1 MDHKKMGD
9 DIVRLVGGEANIN
22 GLVHCATR
30 LRFNLKDSKKAERE
44 TLEKHDGVITV
55 VESGGQFQVVIGS
68 HVAHVYAEIMKN
80 RDFGGESSS
89 TAETTGGKTSVL
101 SKVFEIISGSFSPL
115 IPAMAG
121 SGMLK
126 ALLTVLTMLG
136 WMSDTSDTY
145 LILSAAGNAV
155 FYFLPIFLG
164 ITLGMKLKANPYV
177 AGVIGAALLE
187 PNFTGLM
194 DKGSDVSFLG
204 IPVVM
209 MNYSASVF
217 PIFISISIYALLDRL
232 LKKII
237 LKDLQLF
244 LVPMIALMIMV
255 PLSAMAFGP
264 FGTNVGDWISSGV
277 TWLID
282 VSGILSGIV
291 LGGFMTFMV
300 IFGLHWGF
308 TPITIQNIGVGGDP
322 IEAMAAAAVFAQIG
336 VAFGIFLKAKKDKTL
351 RTLAGSTS
359 LTGLLAGV
367 TEPIVYGLVLR
378 YKRVI
383 PIVVIAGAIG
393 GAINGHFGVKMT
405 AYVFHNIF
413 AIPVY
418 TPTVVYVIAIVC
430 SFAIA
435 AVLTVMFGYESKAK
449 VSVSEVKD
457 ANDTNTGAHS
467 ESKAVEV
474 PAAPEVKTA
483 EVKKEQIHSPLTG
496 KAVALSTINDPAFST
511 GAMGKGLAIVPEI
524 GEVVSPVDGVVT
536 SLFPT
541 GHAIGLT
548 TGTGTEI
555 LIHIGINTVALK
567 GKHFTPVV
575 QEGDIVRQGD
585 LLIQFDIEQIK
596 QAGYET
602 VTPVIVTLTQHEVDV
617 FETSQEHVQK
627 NDVLL
632 TLVV

>member
-30 LRFNLKDSKKAERE
+30 LRFDLKDSKKAERE
-44 TLEKHDGVITV
+44 TLEKHEGIITV

-68 HVAHVYAEIMKN
+68 NVAHVYAEIMKN
-80 RDFGGESSS
+80 RDFGGDSSS
-89 TAETTGGKTSVL
+89 SAESTGEKTSLL

-145 LILSAAGNAV
+145 LILSATGNAV

-177 AGVIGAALLE
+177 AGVIGAALME
-187 PNFTGLM
+187 PSFTGLM
-194 DKGSDVSFLG
+194 DNGSDVSFLG

-217 PIFISISIYALLDRL
+217 PIFISISIYAVLDKL

-264 FGTNVGDWISSGV
+264 FGTTVGDWISSGV
-277 TWLID
+277 TWLIG
-282 VSGILSGIV
+282 VSGILSGVV

-300 IFGLHWGF
+300 VFGLHWGF

-336 VAFGIFLKAKKDKTL
+336 VAFGIFLKAKKNKTL

-367 TEPIVYGLVLR
+367 TEPIVYGLILR

-418 TPTVVYVIAIVC
+418 TPTVVYVIAIAC
-430 SFAIA
+430 SFAVA
-435 AVLTVMFGYESKAK
+435 AVLTVMFGYESKTK
-449 VSVSEVKD
+449 DTVSETNESVSHTSV
-457 ANDTNTGAHS
+457 
-467 ESKAVEV
+467 ESTPAELPVV
-474 PAAPEVKTA
+474 PETKTT
-483 EVKKEQIHSPLTG
+483 EIKKEQIYSPLTG
-496 KAVALSTINDPAFST
+496 KVVALSTINDPAFST

-524 GEVVSPVDGVVT
+524 GEVVAPVDGVVT

-548 TGTGTEI
+548 TNAGTEI

-567 GKHFTPVV
+567 GKHFSPVV

-585 LLIQFDIEQIK
+585 LLIQFDIDKIK
-596 QAGYET
+596 EAGYET
-602 VTPVIVTLTQHEVDV
+602 VTPVIVTLTLQEVDV
-617 FETSQEHVQK
+617 FETTQEQVQK

>member
-30 LRFNLKDSKKAERE
+30 LRFDLKDSKKAERE
-44 TLEKHDGVITV
+44 TLEKHDGIITV

-68 HVAHVYAEIMKN
+68 NVAHVYAEIMKN
-80 RDFGGESSS
+80 RDFGGDSSS
-89 TAETTGGKTSVL
+89 SAESTGEKTSLL

-177 AGVIGAALLE
+177 AGVIGAALME
-187 PNFTGLM
+187 PSFTGLM

-217 PIFISISIYALLDRL
+217 PIFISISIYAVLDKL

-264 FGTNVGDWISSGV
+264 FGTTVGDWISSGV
-277 TWLID
+277 TWLIG
-282 VSGILSGIV
+282 VSGILSGVV

-300 IFGLHWGF
+300 VFGLHWGF

-336 VAFGIFLKAKKDKTL
+336 VAFGIFLKAKKNKTL

-367 TEPIVYGLVLR
+367 TEPIVYGLILR

-418 TPTVVYVIAIVC
+418 TPTVVYVIAIAC
-430 SFAIA
+430 SFAVA
-435 AVLTVMFGYESKAK
+435 AVLTVMFGYESKTK
-449 VSVSEVKD
+449 DTVSETNESVSHTS
-457 ANDTNTGAHS
+457 A
-467 ESKAVEV
+467 ESTPAELPVV
-474 PAAPEVKTA
+474 PETKTT
-483 EVKKEQIHSPLTG
+483 EIKKEQIYSPLTG
-496 KAVALSTINDPAFST
+496 KVVALSTINDPAFST

-524 GEVVSPVDGVVT
+524 GEVVAPVDGVVT

-548 TGTGTEI
+548 TNAGTEI

-585 LLIQFDIEQIK
+585 LLIQFDIDKIK
-596 QAGYET
+596 EAGYET
-602 VTPVIVTLTQHEVDV
+602 VTPVIVTLTQQEVDV
-617 FETSQEHVQK
+617 FETIRNRYRKMMSC
-627 NDVLL
+627 
-632 TLVV
+632 

>member
-30 LRFNLKDSKKAERE
+30 LRFDLKDSKKAERE
-44 TLEKHDGVITV
+44 TLEKHDGIITV

-68 HVAHVYAEIMKN
+68 NVAHVYAEIMKN
-80 RDFGGESSS
+80 RDFGGDSSS
-89 TAETTGGKTSVL
+89 SAESTGEKTSLL

-177 AGVIGAALLE
+177 AGVIGAALME
-187 PNFTGLM
+187 PSFTGLM

-217 PIFISISIYALLDRL
+217 PIFISISIYAVLDKL

-264 FGTNVGDWISSGV
+264 FGTTVGDWISSGV
-277 TWLID
+277 TWLIG
-282 VSGILSGIV
+282 VSGILSGVV

-300 IFGLHWGF
+300 VFGLHWGF

-336 VAFGIFLKAKKDKTL
+336 VAFGIFLKAKKNKTL

-367 TEPIVYGLVLR
+367 TEPIVYGLILR

-418 TPTVVYVIAIVC
+418 TPTVVYVIAIAC
-430 SFAIA
+430 SFAVA
-435 AVLTVMFGYESKAK
+435 AVLTVMFGYESKTKDK
-449 VSVSEVKD
+449 VSGTNESVSHTSVESTPAELPVVP
-457 ANDTNTGAHS
+457 
-467 ESKAVEV
+467 ESKTTEI
-474 PAAPEVKTA
+474 
-483 EVKKEQIHSPLTG
+483 KKEQIYSPLTG

-524 GEVVSPVDGVVT
+524 GEVVAPVDGVVT

-548 TGTGTEI
+548 TNAGTEI

-585 LLIQFDIEQIK
+585 LLIQFDIDKIK
-596 QAGYET
+596 EAGYET
-602 VTPVIVTLTQHEVDV
+602 VTPVIVTLTQQEVDV
-617 FETSQEHVQK
+617 FETTQEQVQK

>member
-30 LRFNLKDSKKAERE
+30 LRFDLKDSKKAERE
-44 TLEKHDGVITV
+44 TLEKHDGIITV

-68 HVAHVYAEIMKN
+68 NVAHVYAEIMKN
-80 RDFGGESSS
+80 RDFGGDSSS
-89 TAETTGGKTSVL
+89 SAESTGEKTSLL

-164 ITLGMKLKANPYV
+164 ITLGMKLKANPYG
-177 AGVIGAALLE
+177 AGVIGAALME
-187 PNFTGLM
+187 PSFTGLM

-217 PIFISISIYALLDRL
+217 PIFISISIYAVLDKL

-264 FGTNVGDWISSGV
+264 FGTTVGDWISSGV
-277 TWLID
+277 TWLIG

-300 IFGLHWGF
+300 VFGLHWGF

-336 VAFGIFLKAKKDKTL
+336 VAFGIFLKAKKNKTL

-367 TEPIVYGLVLR
+367 TEPIVYGLILR

-418 TPTVVYVIAIVC
+418 TPTVVYVIAIAC
-430 SFAIA
+430 SFAVA
-435 AVLTVMFGYESKAK
+435 AVLTVMFGYESKTKDTA
-449 VSVSEVKD
+449 SEK
-457 ANDTNTGAHS
+457 N
-467 ESKAVEV
+467 ESGSSTSAESTPVDLPVV
-474 PAAPEVKTA
+474 PETKTT
-483 EVKKEQIHSPLTG
+483 EIKKEQIHSPLTG
-496 KAVALSTINDPAFST
+496 KVVALSTINDPAFST

-524 GEVVSPVDGVVT
+524 GEVVAPVDGVVT

-548 TGTGTEI
+548 TNAGTEI

-567 GKHFTPVV
+567 GKHFSPVV

-585 LLIQFDIEQIK
+585 LLIQFDIDKIK
-596 QAGYET
+596 EAGYET
-602 VTPVIVTLTQHEVDV
+602 VTPVIVTLTKQEVDV
-617 FETSQEHVQK
+617 FETNQEQVEN

>member
-30 LRFNLKDSKKAERE
+30 LRFDLKDSKKAERE
-44 TLEKHDGVITV
+44 TLEKHDGIITV

-68 HVAHVYAEIMKN
+68 NVAHVYAEIMKN
-80 RDFGGESSS
+80 RDFGGDSSS
-89 TAETTGGKTSVL
+89 SAESKGEKTSVL

-177 AGVIGAALLE
+177 AGVIGAALME

-217 PIFISISIYALLDRL
+217 PIFISISIYAVLDKL

-264 FGTNVGDWISSGV
+264 FGTTVGDWISSGV
-277 TWLID
+277 TWLIG

-300 IFGLHWGF
+300 VFGLHWGF
-308 TPITIQNIGVGGDP
+308 TPITIQNIGIGGDP

-336 VAFGIFLKAKKDKTL
+336 VAFGIFLKAKKNKTL

-367 TEPIVYGLVLR
+367 TEPIVYGLILR

-418 TPTVVYVIAIVC
+418 TPTVVYVIAIAC
-430 SFAIA
+430 SFAVA
-435 AVLTVMFGYESKAK
+435 AVLTVMFGYESKTKDTTSETNEPVSNTSTESTPEELSVVPEAK
-449 VSVSEVKD
+449 TTTEI
-457 ANDTNTGAHS
+457 
-467 ESKAVEV
+467 
-474 PAAPEVKTA
+474 
-483 EVKKEQIHSPLTG
+483 KKEQIYSPLTG

-524 GEVVSPVDGVVT
+524 GEVVAPVDGVIT

-548 TGTGTEI
+548 TNTGTEI

-567 GKHFTPVV
+567 GKHFNPVV

-585 LLIQFDIEQIK
+585 LLIQFDIDKIK
-596 QAGYET
+596 EAGYET
-602 VTPVIVTLTQHEVDV
+602 VTPVIVTLTQQEVDV
-617 FETSQEHVQK
+617 FETNQEQVQK

>member
-1 MDHKKMGD
+1 MNMDHKKMGD

-30 LRFNLKDSKKAERE
+30 LRFDLKDSKKAERE
-44 TLEKHDGVITV
+44 TLEKHDGIITV

-80 RDFGGESSS
+80 RDFGGDSSS
-89 TAETTGGKTSVL
+89 SAESTGEKTSVL

-177 AGVIGAALLE
+177 AGVIGAALME

-217 PIFISISIYALLDRL
+217 PIFISISIYAVLDKL

-264 FGTNVGDWISSGV
+264 FGTTVGDWISSGV
-277 TWLID
+277 TWLIG

-300 IFGLHWGF
+300 VFGLHWGF

-336 VAFGIFLKAKKDKTL
+336 VAFGIFLKAKKNKTL

-367 TEPIVYGLVLR
+367 TEPIVYGLILR

-418 TPTVVYVIAIVC
+418 TPTVVYVIAIAC
-430 SFAIA
+430 SFAVA
-435 AVLTVMFGYESKAK
+435 AVLTVMFGYESKTK
-449 VSVSEVKD
+449 ETVSEKNESVSSTSV
-457 ANDTNTGAHS
+457 
-467 ESKAVEV
+467 ESTPVDLPVV
-474 PAAPEVKTA
+474 PETKTT
-483 EVKKEQIHSPLTG
+483 EIKKEQIYSPLTG

-511 GAMGKGLAIVPEI
+511 GAMGKGLAIVPEF
-524 GEVVSPVDGVVT
+524 GEVVAPVDGVVT

-548 TGTGTEI
+548 TNAGTEI

-567 GKHFTPVV
+567 GKHFNPVV

-585 LLIQFDIEQIK
+585 LLIQFEIDKIK
-596 QAGYET
+596 EAGYET
-602 VTPVIVTLTQHEVDV
+602 VTPVIVTLTQQEVDV
-617 FETSQEHVQK
+617 FETTQEHVQK

>member
-30 LRFNLKDSKKAERE
+30 LRFDLKDSKKAERE
-44 TLEKHDGVITV
+44 TLEKHEGIITV

-68 HVAHVYAEIMKN
+68 NVAHVYAEIMKN
-80 RDFGGESSS
+80 RDFGGDSSS
-89 TAETTGGKTSVL
+89 SAESTGEKTSLL

-177 AGVIGAALLE
+177 AGVIGAALME

-217 PIFISISIYALLDRL
+217 PIFISISIYAVLDKL

-264 FGTNVGDWISSGV
+264 FGTTVGDWISSGV
-277 TWLID
+277 TWLIG
-282 VSGILSGIV
+282 VSGILSGVV

-300 IFGLHWGF
+300 VFGLHWGF

-336 VAFGIFLKAKKDKTL
+336 VAFGIFLKAKKNKTL

-367 TEPIVYGLVLR
+367 TEPIVYGLILR

-418 TPTVVYVIAIVC
+418 TPTVVYVIAIAC
-430 SFAIA
+430 SFAVA
-435 AVLTVMFGYESKAK
+435 AVLTVMFGYESKTK
-449 VSVSEVKD
+449 DTVSEKNDSVSSTS
-457 ANDTNTGAHS
+457 A
-467 ESKAVEV
+467 ESTPVELPVV
-474 PAAPEVKTA
+474 PETKTT
-483 EVKKEQIHSPLTG
+483 EIKKEQIYSPLTG

-524 GEVVSPVDGVVT
+524 GEVVAPVDGVVT

-548 TGTGTEI
+548 TNAGTEI

-567 GKHFTPVV
+567 GKHFSPVV

-585 LLIQFDIEQIK
+585 LLIQFDIDKIK
-596 QAGYET
+596 EAGYET
-602 VTPVIVTLTQHEVDV
+602 VTPVIVTLTQQEVDV
-617 FETSQEHVQK
+617 FETTQEQVQK

>member
-9 DIVRLVGGEANIN
+9 DIVRLVGGEENIN

-30 LRFNLKDSKKAERE
+30 LRFDLKDSRKAERE
-44 TLEKHDGVITV
+44 TLEKHEGIITV

-68 HVAHVYAEIMKN
+68 HVAYVYTEIMKN
-80 RDFGGESSS
+80 RDFGSDSPAAGESSGKKRSVIS
-89 TAETTGGKTSVL
+89 TI
-101 SKVFEIISGSFSPL
+101 FEVISGSFSPL
-115 IPAMAG
+115 IPVMAG

-126 ALLTVLTMLG
+126 ALLTVLTLLG
-136 WMSDTSDTY
+136 WMSATSDTY

-155 FYFLPIFLG
+155 FYFLPILLG
-164 ITLGMKLKANPYV
+164 ITLGIKLKANPYV
-177 AGVIGAALLE
+177 AGVIGAALME

-217 PIFISISIYALLDRL
+217 PVFISISIYALVDKF

-244 LVPMIALMIMV
+244 LVPMLALMIMV
-255 PLSAMAFGP
+255 PLSAIAFGP
-264 FGTNVGDWISSGV
+264 FGTGVGDWISSGV
-277 TWLID
+277 TWLIG

-300 IFGLHWGF
+300 VFGLHWGF

-359 LTGLLAGV
+359 ITGLLAGV

-378 YKRVI
+378 FKRVI
-383 PIVVIAGAIG
+383 PIVIIAGAIG

-418 TPTVVYVIAIVC
+418 TPTLIYVIAISC
-430 SFAIA
+430 SFIVAT
-435 AVLTVMFGYESKAK
+435 VLTLIFGYESK
-449 VSVSEVKD
+449 VKGGTPEMD
-457 ANDTNTGAHS
+457 
-467 ESKAVEV
+467 ES
-474 PAAPEVKTA
+474 VKTEEPVA
-483 EVKKEQIHSPLTG
+483 VDIKKETIYSPITG
-496 KAVALSTINDPAFST
+496 KTIPLSQVNDSAFST
-511 GAMGKGLAIVPEI
+511 EAMGKGLAIEPSV
-524 GEVVSPVDGVVT
+524 GEVVAPIDGVVT

-548 TGTGTEI
+548 SNGGTEI

-567 GKHFTPVV
+567 GKHFNPVV
-575 QEGDIVRQGD
+575 KEGDSVKQGE
-585 LLIQFDIEQIK
+585 LLIQFDREQIIE
-596 QAGYET
+596 AGYEI
-602 VTPVIVTLTQHEVDV
+602 VTPVIVTLTKNKVDV
-617 FETSQEHVQK
+617 FETNQEQIQK
-627 NDVLL
+627 NEVLL

>member
-30 LRFNLKDSKKAERE
+30 LRFDLKDSKKAERE
-44 TLEKHDGVITV
+44 TLEKHDGIITV

-68 HVAHVYAEIMKN
+68 NVAHVYAEIMKN
-80 RDFGGESSS
+80 RDFGGDSSS
-89 TAETTGGKTSVL
+89 SAESTGEKTSVL

-177 AGVIGAALLE
+177 AGVIGAALME

-217 PIFISISIYALLDRL
+217 PIFISISIYAVLDKL

-264 FGTNVGDWISSGV
+264 FGTTVGDWISSGV
-277 TWLID
+277 TWLIG
-282 VSGILSGIV
+282 VSGILSGVV

-300 IFGLHWGF
+300 VFGLHWGF

-336 VAFGIFLKAKKDKTL
+336 VAFGIFLKAKKNKTL

-367 TEPIVYGLVLR
+367 TEPIVYGLILR

-418 TPTVVYVIAIVC
+418 TPTVVYVTAIAC
-430 SFAIA
+430 SFAVA
-435 AVLTVMFGYESKAK
+435 AILTVMFGYESKTKDTASSEK
-449 VSVSEVKD
+449 NESVS
-457 ANDTNTGAHS
+457 NTLT
-467 ESKAVEV
+467 ESTPEELPVV
-474 PAAPEVKTA
+474 PEAKTT
-483 EVKKEQIHSPLTG
+483 EIKKEQIYSPLTG

-524 GEVVSPVDGVVT
+524 GEVVAPVDGVVT

-548 TGTGTEI
+548 TNAGTEI

-567 GKHFTPVV
+567 GKHFNPVV

-585 LLIQFDIEQIK
+585 LLIQFEIDKIK
-596 QAGYET
+596 EAGYET
-602 VTPVIVTLTQHEVDV
+602 VTPVIVTLTQQEVDV
-617 FETSQEHVQK
+617 FETTQEHVQK

>member
-1 MDHKKMGD
+1 MDHKKMGE
-9 DIVRLVGGEANIN
+9 DIVRLVGGEENIN

-30 LRFNLKDSKKAERE
+30 LRFDLKDSRKAERE
-44 TLEKHDGVITV
+44 ALEKHEGVITV

-68 HVAHVYAEIMKN
+68 HVAYVYTEIMKN
-80 RDFGGESSS
+80 RDFGSDSSATNES
-89 TAETTGGKTSVL
+89 GGKKTSVI
-101 SKVFEIISGSFSPL
+101 STIFEVISGSFSPL

-126 ALLTVLTMLG
+126 ALLTVLTLLG
-136 WMSDTSDTY
+136 WMSATSDTY

-155 FYFLPIFLG
+155 FYFLPILLG
-164 ITLGMKLKANPYV
+164 ITLGIKLKANPYV

-217 PIFISISIYALLDRL
+217 PIFISISIYALVDKF

-244 LVPMIALMIMV
+244 LVPMLALMIMV
-255 PLSAMAFGP
+255 PLSAIAFGP
-264 FGTNVGDWISSGV
+264 FGTTVGDWISSGV
-277 TWLID
+277 TWLIG

-300 IFGLHWGF
+300 VFGLHWGF

-359 LTGLLAGV
+359 ITGLLAGV

-378 YKRVI
+378 FKRVI
-383 PIVVIAGAIG
+383 PIVIIAGAIG

-418 TPTVVYVIAIVC
+418 TPTLVYVIAIAC
-430 SFAIA
+430 SFAVA
-435 AVLTVMFGYESKAK
+435 TMLTLIFGYESK
-449 VSVSEVKD
+449 VK
-457 ANDTNTGAHS
+457 G
-467 ESKAVEV
+467 ESAATVEGVKTEEPLPDVTATKAVDI
-474 PAAPEVKTA
+474 
-483 EVKKEQIHSPLTG
+483 KKETIYSPITG
-496 KAVALSTINDPAFST
+496 KTTPLSQVNDSAFST
-511 GAMGKGLAIVPEI
+511 GAMGKGLAIEPSV
-524 GEVVSPVDGVVT
+524 GEVVAPIDGVVT

-548 TGTGTEI
+548 SKAGTEI

-567 GKHFTPVV
+567 GQHFNPVV
-575 QEGDIVRQGD
+575 QEGDIVKQGD
-585 LLIQFDIEQIK
+585 LLIQFDREQIIE
-596 QAGYET
+596 AGYEI
-602 VTPVIVTLTQHEVDV
+602 VTPVIVTLTKNKVDV
-617 FETSQEHVQK
+617 FETNQEQIQK
-627 NDVLL
+627 NEVLL

>member
-30 LRFNLKDSKKAERE
+30 LRFDLKDSKKAERE
-44 TLEKHDGVITV
+44 TLEKHEGIITV

-68 HVAHVYAEIMKN
+68 NVAHVYAEIMKN
-80 RDFGGESSS
+80 RDFGGDSSS
-89 TAETTGGKTSVL
+89 SSESTGEKTSVL

-177 AGVIGAALLE
+177 AGVIGAALME

-194 DKGSDVSFLG
+194 DKGSDISFLG

-217 PIFISISIYALLDRL
+217 PIFISISIYAVLDKL

-264 FGTNVGDWISSGV
+264 FGTTVGDWISSGV
-277 TWLID
+277 TWLIG

-300 IFGLHWGF
+300 VFGLHWGF

-336 VAFGIFLKAKKDKTL
+336 VAFGIFLKAKKNKTL

-367 TEPIVYGLVLR
+367 TEPIVYGLILR

-418 TPTVVYVIAIVC
+418 TPTVVYVIAIAC
-430 SFAIA
+430 SFAVA
-435 AVLTVMFGYESKAK
+435 AVLTVMFGYESKTKDTA
-449 VSVSEVKD
+449 SEK
-457 ANDTNTGAHS
+457 N
-467 ESKAVEV
+467 ESGSSTSAESTPVELPVV
-474 PAAPEVKTA
+474 PETKTT
-483 EVKKEQIHSPLTG
+483 EIKKEQIHSPLTG
-496 KAVALSTINDPAFST
+496 KVVALSTINDPAFST
-511 GAMGKGLAIVPEI
+511 GAMGKGLAIVPEV
-524 GEVVSPVDGVVT
+524 GEVVAPVDGVVT

-548 TGTGTEI
+548 TNAGTEI

-567 GKHFTPVV
+567 GKYFSPVV

-585 LLIQFDIEQIK
+585 LLIQFDIDKIK
-596 QAGYET
+596 EAGYET
-602 VTPVIVTLTQHEVDV
+602 VTPVIVTLTQQEVDV
-617 FETSQEHVQK
+617 FETNQEQVEK

>member
-30 LRFNLKDSKKAERE
+30 LRFDLKDSKKAERE
-44 TLEKHDGVITV
+44 TLEKHDGIITV

-68 HVAHVYAEIMKN
+68 NVAHVYAEIMKN
-80 RDFGGESSS
+80 RDFGGDSSS
-89 TAETTGGKTSVL
+89 SAESTGEKTSL
-101 SKVFEIISGSFSPL
+101 ISKVFEIISGSFSPL

-177 AGVIGAALLE
+177 AGVIGAALME
-187 PNFTGLM
+187 PSFTGLM

-217 PIFISISIYALLDRL
+217 PIFISISIYAVLDKL

-264 FGTNVGDWISSGV
+264 FGTTVGDWISSGV
-277 TWLID
+277 TWLIG
-282 VSGILSGIV
+282 VSGILSGVV

-300 IFGLHWGF
+300 VFGLHWGF

-336 VAFGIFLKAKKDKTL
+336 VAFGIFLKAKKNKTL

-367 TEPIVYGLVLR
+367 TEPIVYGLILR

-418 TPTVVYVIAIVC
+418 TPTVVYVIAIAC
-430 SFAIA
+430 SFAVA
-435 AVLTVMFGYESKAK
+435 AVLTVMFGYESKTK
-449 VSVSEVKD
+449 DTVSETNESVSTS
-457 ANDTNTGAHS
+457 A
-467 ESKAVEV
+467 EST
-474 PAAPEVKTA
+474 PAELPVVLETKTT
-483 EVKKEQIHSPLTG
+483 EIKKEQIYSPLTG
-496 KAVALSTINDPAFST
+496 TAVALSTINDPAFST

-524 GEVVSPVDGVVT
+524 GEVVAPVDGVIT

-548 TGTGTEI
+548 TNAGTEI
-555 LIHIGINTVALK
+555 LIHVGINTVALK
-567 GKHFTPVV
+567 GKHFSPVV

-585 LLIQFDIEQIK
+585 LLIQFDIDKIK
-596 QAGYET
+596 EAGYET
-602 VTPVIVTLTQHEVDV
+602 VTPVIVTLTQQEVDV
-617 FETSQEHVQK
+617 FETTQAQVQK

>member
-22 GLVHCATR
+22 SLVHCATR
-30 LRFNLKDSKKAERE
+30 LRFDLKDSKKAERE
-44 TLEKHDGVITV
+44 TLEKHDGIITV

-68 HVAHVYAEIMKN
+68 NVAHVYAEIMKN
-80 RDFGGESSS
+80 RDFGGDSSS
-89 TAETTGGKTSVL
+89 SAESTGEKTSLL

-177 AGVIGAALLE
+177 AGVIGAALME
-187 PNFTGLM
+187 PSFTGLM

-217 PIFISISIYALLDRL
+217 PIFISISIYAVLDKL

-264 FGTNVGDWISSGV
+264 FGTTVGDWISSGV
-277 TWLID
+277 TWLIG

-300 IFGLHWGF
+300 VFGLHWGF

-336 VAFGIFLKAKKDKTL
+336 VAFGIFLKAKKNKTL

-367 TEPIVYGLVLR
+367 TEPIVYGLILR

-418 TPTVVYVIAIVC
+418 TPTVVYVIAIAC
-430 SFAIA
+430 SFAVA
-435 AVLTVMFGYESKAK
+435 AVLTVMFGYESKTKDTA
-449 VSVSEVKD
+449 SEK
-457 ANDTNTGAHS
+457 N
-467 ESKAVEV
+467 ESGSSTSAESTPVDLPVV
-474 PAAPEVKTA
+474 PETKTT
-483 EVKKEQIHSPLTG
+483 EIKKEQIHSPLTG
-496 KAVALSTINDPAFST
+496 KVVALSTINDPAFST

-524 GEVVSPVDGVVT
+524 GEVVAPVDGVVT

-548 TGTGTEI
+548 TNAGTEI

-567 GKHFTPVV
+567 GKHFSPVV

-585 LLIQFDIEQIK
+585 LLIQFDIDKIK
-596 QAGYET
+596 EAGYET
-602 VTPVIVTLTQHEVDV
+602 VTPVIVTLTKQEVDV
-617 FETSQEHVQK
+617 FETNQEQVEK

>member
-30 LRFNLKDSKKAERE
+30 LRFDLKDSKKAARE
-44 TLEKHDGVITV
+44 TLEKHDGIITV

-68 HVAHVYAEIMKN
+68 NVAHVYAEIMKN
-80 RDFGGESSS
+80 RDFGGDSSSSAESSG
-89 TAETTGGKTSVL
+89 EKTSLL

-177 AGVIGAALLE
+177 AGVIGAALME
-187 PNFTGLM
+187 PSFTGLM

-217 PIFISISIYALLDRL
+217 PIFISISIYAVLDKL

-264 FGTNVGDWISSGV
+264 FGTTVGDWISSGV
-277 TWLID
+277 TWLIG
-282 VSGILSGIV
+282 VSGILSGVV

-300 IFGLHWGF
+300 VFGLHWGF

-336 VAFGIFLKAKKDKTL
+336 VAFGIFLKAKKNKTL

-367 TEPIVYGLVLR
+367 TEPIVYGLILR

-418 TPTVVYVIAIVC
+418 TPTVVYVIAIAC
-430 SFAIA
+430 SFAVA
-435 AVLTVMFGYESKAK
+435 AVLTVMFGYESKTK
-449 VSVSEVKD
+449 DTDSVKNESVS
-457 ANDTNTGAHS
+457 NTSAEGTPVELPVVP
-467 ESKAVEV
+467 ESKTTEI
-474 PAAPEVKTA
+474 
-483 EVKKEQIHSPLTG
+483 KKEQIYSPLTG

-524 GEVVSPVDGVVT
+524 GEVVAPVDGVIT

-548 TGTGTEI
+548 TNAGTEI
-555 LIHIGINTVALK
+555 LIHVGINTVALK
-567 GKHFTPVV
+567 GKHFSPVV

-585 LLIQFDIEQIK
+585 LLIQFDIDKIK
-596 QAGYET
+596 EAGYET
-602 VTPVIVTLTQHEVDV
+602 VTPVIVTLTQQEVDV
-617 FETSQEHVQK
+617 FETTQEQVQK

>member
-30 LRFNLKDSKKAERE
+30 LRFDLKDSKKAERE
-44 TLEKHDGVITV
+44 TLEKHDGIITV

-68 HVAHVYAEIMKN
+68 NVAHVYAEIMKN
-80 RDFGGESSS
+80 RDFGGDSSS
-89 TAETTGGKTSVL
+89 SAEFTGEKTSVL

-136 WMSDTSDTY
+136 WLSDTSDTY

-177 AGVIGAALLE
+177 AGVIGAALME

-217 PIFISISIYALLDRL
+217 PIFISISIYAVLDKL

-264 FGTNVGDWISSGV
+264 FGTTVGDWISSGV
-277 TWLID
+277 TWLIG

-300 IFGLHWGF
+300 VFGLHWGF

-336 VAFGIFLKAKKDKTL
+336 VAFGIFLKSKKNKTL

-367 TEPIVYGLVLR
+367 TEPIVYGLILR

-418 TPTVVYVIAIVC
+418 TPTVVYVIAIAC
-430 SFAIA
+430 SFAVA
-435 AVLTVMFGYESKAK
+435 AILTVMFGYESKTKDTASEK
-449 VSVSEVKD
+449 NESVS
-457 ANDTNTGAHS
+457 NTS
-467 ESKAVEV
+467 TESTPEELPVV
-474 PAAPEVKTA
+474 PEAKTT
-483 EVKKEQIHSPLTG
+483 EIKKEQIYSPLTG

-524 GEVVSPVDGVVT
+524 GEVVAPVDGVVT

-548 TGTGTEI
+548 TNAGTEI

-567 GKHFTPVV
+567 GKHFNPVV

-585 LLIQFDIEQIK
+585 LLIQFEIDKIK
-596 QAGYET
+596 EAGYET
-602 VTPVIVTLTQHEVDV
+602 VTPVIVTLTQQEVDV
-617 FETSQEHVQK
+617 FETTQEHVQK

>member
-30 LRFNLKDSKKAERE
+30 LRFDLKDSKKAERE
-44 TLEKHDGVITV
+44 TLEKHDGIITV

-68 HVAHVYAEIMKN
+68 NVAHVYAEIMKN
-80 RDFGGESSS
+80 RDFEGDSSS
-89 TAETTGGKTSVL
+89 SAESTGEKTSLL

-177 AGVIGAALLE
+177 AGVIGAALME
-187 PNFTGLM
+187 PSFTGLM

-217 PIFISISIYALLDRL
+217 PIFISISIYAVLDKL

-264 FGTNVGDWISSGV
+264 FGTTVGDWISSGV
-277 TWLID
+277 TWLIG

-300 IFGLHWGF
+300 VFGLHWGF

-336 VAFGIFLKAKKDKTL
+336 VAFGIFLKAKKNKTL

-367 TEPIVYGLVLR
+367 TEPIVYGLILR

-418 TPTVVYVIAIVC
+418 TPTVVYVIAIAC
-430 SFAIA
+430 SFAVA
-435 AVLTVMFGYESKAK
+435 AVLTVMFGYESKTKDTA
-449 VSVSEVKD
+449 SE
-457 ANDTNTGAHS
+457 NN
-467 ESKAVEV
+467 ESISSTSAEST
-474 PAAPEVKTA
+474 PAELPVIPETKTT
-483 EVKKEQIHSPLTG
+483 EIKKEQIYSPLTG

-524 GEVVSPVDGVVT
+524 GEVVAPVDGVVT

-548 TGTGTEI
+548 TNAGTEI

-567 GKHFTPVV
+567 GKYFSPVV

-585 LLIQFDIEQIK
+585 LLIQFDIDKIK
-596 QAGYET
+596 EAGYET
-602 VTPVIVTLTQHEVDV
+602 VTPVIVTLTQQEVDV
-617 FETSQEHVQK
+617 FETNQEQVQK

>member
-30 LRFNLKDSKKAERE
+30 LRFDLKDSKKAERE
-44 TLEKHDGVITV
+44 TLEKHDGIITV

-68 HVAHVYAEIMKN
+68 NVAHVYAEIMKN
-80 RDFGGESSS
+80 RDFGGDSSS
-89 TAETTGGKTSVL
+89 SAESTGEKTSVL

-177 AGVIGAALLE
+177 AGVIGAALME

-217 PIFISISIYALLDRL
+217 PIFISISIYAVLDKL

-264 FGTNVGDWISSGV
+264 FGTTVGDWISSGV
-277 TWLID
+277 TWLIG
-282 VSGILSGIV
+282 VSGILSGVV

-300 IFGLHWGF
+300 VFGLHWGF

-336 VAFGIFLKAKKDKTL
+336 VAFGIFLKAKKNKTL

-367 TEPIVYGLVLR
+367 TEPIVYGLILR

-418 TPTVVYVIAIVC
+418 TPTVVYVIAIAF
-430 SFAIA
+430 SFAVA
-435 AVLTVMFGYESKAK
+435 AILTVMFGYESKTKDTASEK
-449 VSVSEVKD
+449 NESVS
-457 ANDTNTGAHS
+457 NTS
-467 ESKAVEV
+467 TESTPEELPVV
-474 PAAPEVKTA
+474 PETKTT
-483 EVKKEQIHSPLTG
+483 EIKKEQIYSPLTG

-524 GEVVSPVDGVVT
+524 GEVVAPVDGVVT

-548 TGTGTEI
+548 TNAGTEI

-567 GKHFTPVV
+567 GKHFNPVV

-585 LLIQFDIEQIK
+585 LLIQFEIDKIK
-596 QAGYET
+596 EAGYET
-602 VTPVIVTLTQHEVDV
+602 VTPVIVTLTQQEVDV
-617 FETSQEHVQK
+617 FETTQEHVQK

>member
-30 LRFNLKDSKKAERE
+30 LRFDLKDSKKAERE
-44 TLEKHDGVITV
+44 TLEKHDGIITV

-68 HVAHVYAEIMKN
+68 NVAHVYAEIMKN
-80 RDFGGESSS
+80 RDFGGDSSS
-89 TAETTGGKTSVL
+89 SAESTGEKTSLL

-177 AGVIGAALLE
+177 AGVIGAALME
-187 PNFTGLM
+187 PSFTGLM

-217 PIFISISIYALLDRL
+217 PIFISISIYAVLDKL

-264 FGTNVGDWISSGV
+264 FGTTVGDWISSGV
-277 TWLID
+277 TWLIG

-300 IFGLHWGF
+300 VFGLHWGF

-336 VAFGIFLKAKKDKTL
+336 VAFGIFLKAKKNKTL

-367 TEPIVYGLVLR
+367 TEPIVYGLILR

-418 TPTVVYVIAIVC
+418 TPTVVYVIAIAC
-430 SFAIA
+430 SFAVA
-435 AVLTVMFGYESKAK
+435 AVLTVMFGYESKTKDTA
-449 VSVSEVKD
+449 SEK
-457 ANDTNTGAHS
+457 N
-467 ESKAVEV
+467 ESGSSTSAESTPVDLPVV
-474 PAAPEVKTA
+474 PETKTT
-483 EVKKEQIHSPLTG
+483 EIKKEQIHSPLTG
-496 KAVALSTINDPAFST
+496 KVVALSTINDPAFST

-524 GEVVSPVDGVVT
+524 GEVVAPVDGVVT

-548 TGTGTEI
+548 TNAGTEI

-567 GKHFTPVV
+567 GKHFSPVV

-585 LLIQFDIEQIK
+585 LLIQFDIDKIK
-596 QAGYET
+596 EAGYET
-602 VTPVIVTLTQHEVDV
+602 VTPVIVTLTKQEVDV
-617 FETSQEHVQK
+617 FETNQEQVEK

>member
-30 LRFNLKDSKKAERE
+30 LRFDLKDSKKAERE
-44 TLEKHDGVITV
+44 TLEKHDGIITV

-68 HVAHVYAEIMKN
+68 NVAHVYAEIMKN
-80 RDFGGESSS
+80 RDFGGDSSS
-89 TAETTGGKTSVL
+89 SAESTGEKTSVL
-101 SKVFEIISGSFSPL
+101 SKVFEVISGSFSPL

-177 AGVIGAALLE
+177 AGVIGAALME

-217 PIFISISIYALLDRL
+217 PIFISISIYAVLDKL

-264 FGTNVGDWISSGV
+264 FGTTVGDWISSGV
-277 TWLID
+277 TWLIG

-300 IFGLHWGF
+300 VFGLHWGF

-336 VAFGIFLKAKKDKTL
+336 VAFGIFLKAKKNKTL

-367 TEPIVYGLVLR
+367 TEPIVYGLILR

-418 TPTVVYVIAIVC
+418 TPTVVYVIAIAC
-430 SFAIA
+430 SFAVA
-435 AVLTVMFGYESKAK
+435 AVLTVMFGYESKTK
-449 VSVSEVKD
+449 DTVSEKNESVSSTSV
-457 ANDTNTGAHS
+457 
-467 ESKAVEV
+467 ESTPIDLPVV
-474 PAAPEVKTA
+474 PETKTT
-483 EVKKEQIHSPLTG
+483 EIKKEQIYSPLTG

-524 GEVVSPVDGVVT
+524 GEVVAPVDGVVT

-548 TGTGTEI
+548 TNAGTEI

-567 GKHFTPVV
+567 GKHFSPVV
-575 QEGDIVRQGD
+575 KEGDIVRQGD
-585 LLIQFDIEQIK
+585 LLIQFEIDKIK
-596 QAGYET
+596 EAGYET
-602 VTPVIVTLTQHEVDV
+602 VTPVIVTLTQQEVDV
-617 FETSQEHVQK
+617 FETTQEHVQK

>member
-30 LRFNLKDSKKAERE
+30 LRFDLKDSKKAERE
-44 TLEKHDGVITV
+44 TLEKHDGIITV

-68 HVAHVYAEIMKN
+68 NVAHVYAEIMKN
-80 RDFGGESSS
+80 RDFGGDSSS
-89 TAETTGGKTSVL
+89 SAESTGEKTSVL

-177 AGVIGAALLE
+177 AGVIGAALME

-217 PIFISISIYALLDRL
+217 PIFISISIYAVLDKL

-264 FGTNVGDWISSGV
+264 FGTTVGDWISSGV
-277 TWLID
+277 TWLIG

-300 IFGLHWGF
+300 VFGLHWGF

-336 VAFGIFLKAKKDKTL
+336 VAFGIFLKAKKNKTL

-367 TEPIVYGLVLR
+367 TEPIVYGLILR

-418 TPTVVYVIAIVC
+418 TPTVVYVIAIAC
-430 SFAIA
+430 SFAVA
-435 AVLTVMFGYESKAK
+435 AVLTVMFGYESKSKDTASDK
-449 VSVSEVKD
+449 NESVS
-457 ANDTNTGAHS
+457 NTS
-467 ESKAVEV
+467 TESTPEELPVV
-474 PAAPEVKTA
+474 PETKTT
-483 EVKKEQIHSPLTG
+483 EIKKEQIYSPLTG

-511 GAMGKGLAIVPEI
+511 GAMGKGLAIVPEF
-524 GEVVSPVDGVVT
+524 GEVVAPVDGVVT

-548 TGTGTEI
+548 TNAGTEI

-567 GKHFTPVV
+567 GKHFNPVV

-585 LLIQFDIEQIK
+585 LLIQFEIDKIK
-596 QAGYET
+596 EAGYET
-602 VTPVIVTLTQHEVDV
+602 VTPVIVTLTQQEVDV
-617 FETSQEHVQK
+617 FETTQEHVQK

>member
-30 LRFNLKDSKKAERE
+30 LRFDLKDSKKAERE
-44 TLEKHDGVITV
+44 TLEKHDGIITV

-68 HVAHVYAEIMKN
+68 NVAHVYAEIMKN
-80 RDFGGESSS
+80 RDFGGDSSS
-89 TAETTGGKTSVL
+89 SAESTGEKTSVL

-177 AGVIGAALLE
+177 AGVIGAALME

-217 PIFISISIYALLDRL
+217 PIFISISIYAVLDKL

-264 FGTNVGDWISSGV
+264 FGTTVGDWISSGV
-277 TWLID
+277 TWLIG

-300 IFGLHWGF
+300 VFGLHWGF

-336 VAFGIFLKAKKDKTL
+336 VAFGIFLKSKKNKTL

-367 TEPIVYGLVLR
+367 TEPIVYGLILR

-418 TPTVVYVIAIVC
+418 TPTVVYVIAIAC
-430 SFAIA
+430 SFAVA
-435 AVLTVMFGYESKAK
+435 AVLTVMFGYESKSKDTASDK
-449 VSVSEVKD
+449 NESVS
-457 ANDTNTGAHS
+457 NTS
-467 ESKAVEV
+467 TESTPEELPVV
-474 PAAPEVKTA
+474 PEAKTT
-483 EVKKEQIHSPLTG
+483 EIKKEQIYSPLTG

-524 GEVVSPVDGVVT
+524 GEVVAPVDGVVT

-548 TGTGTEI
+548 TNAGTEI

-567 GKHFTPVV
+567 GKHFNPVV

-585 LLIQFDIEQIK
+585 LLIQFEIDKIK
-596 QAGYET
+596 EAGYET
-602 VTPVIVTLTQHEVDV
+602 VTPVIVTLTQQEVDV
-617 FETSQEHVQK
+617 FETTQEHVQI

>member
-30 LRFNLKDSKKAERE
+30 LRFDLKDSKKAERE
-44 TLEKHDGVITV
+44 TLEKHDGIITV

-68 HVAHVYAEIMKN
+68 NVAHVYAEIMKN
-80 RDFGGESSS
+80 RDFGGDSSS
-89 TAETTGGKTSVL
+89 SSESTGEKTSVL

-177 AGVIGAALLE
+177 AGVIGAALME

-194 DKGSDVSFLG
+194 DKGSDISFLG

-217 PIFISISIYALLDRL
+217 PIFISISIYAVLDKL

-264 FGTNVGDWISSGV
+264 FGTTVGDWISSGV
-277 TWLID
+277 TWLIG

-300 IFGLHWGF
+300 VFGLHWGF

-336 VAFGIFLKAKKDKTL
+336 VAFGIFLKAKKNKTL

-367 TEPIVYGLVLR
+367 TEPIVYGLILR

-418 TPTVVYVIAIVC
+418 TPTVVYVIAIAC
-430 SFAIA
+430 SFAVA
-435 AVLTVMFGYESKAK
+435 AVLTVMFGYESKTKDTA
-449 VSVSEVKD
+449 SEK
-457 ANDTNTGAHS
+457 N
-467 ESKAVEV
+467 ESGSSTSAESTPVELPVV
-474 PAAPEVKTA
+474 PETKTT
-483 EVKKEQIHSPLTG
+483 EIKKEQIHSPLTG
-496 KAVALSTINDPAFST
+496 KVVALSTINDPAFST

-524 GEVVSPVDGVVT
+524 GEVVAPVDGVVT

-548 TGTGTEI
+548 TNAGTEI

-567 GKHFTPVV
+567 GKYFSPVV

-585 LLIQFDIEQIK
+585 LLIQFDIDKIK
-596 QAGYET
+596 EAGYET
-602 VTPVIVTLTQHEVDV
+602 VTPVIVTLTQQEVDV
-617 FETSQEHVQK
+617 FETNQEQVEK

>member
-30 LRFNLKDSKKAERE
+30 LRFDLKDSKKAERE
-44 TLEKHDGVITV
+44 TLEKHDGIITV

-68 HVAHVYAEIMKN
+68 NVAHVYAEIMKN
-80 RDFGGESSS
+80 RDFGGDSSSSAESSG
-89 TAETTGGKTSVL
+89 EKTSLL

-177 AGVIGAALLE
+177 AGVIGAALME
-187 PNFTGLM
+187 PSFTGLM

-217 PIFISISIYALLDRL
+217 PIFISISIYAVLDKL

-264 FGTNVGDWISSGV
+264 FGTTVGDWISSGV
-277 TWLID
+277 TWLIG
-282 VSGILSGIV
+282 VSGILSGVV

-300 IFGLHWGF
+300 VFGLHWGF

-336 VAFGIFLKAKKDKTL
+336 VAFGIFLKAKKNKTL

-367 TEPIVYGLVLR
+367 TEPIVYGLILR

-418 TPTVVYVIAIVC
+418 TPTVVYVIAIAC
-430 SFAIA
+430 SFAVA
-435 AVLTVMFGYESKAK
+435 AVLTVMFGYESKTK
-449 VSVSEVKD
+449 DTVSETNESVSHTSV
-457 ANDTNTGAHS
+457 
-467 ESKAVEV
+467 ESTPAELPVV
-474 PAAPEVKTA
+474 PETKTT
-483 EVKKEQIHSPLTG
+483 EIKKEQIYSPLTG
-496 KAVALSTINDPAFST
+496 KVVALSTINDPAFST

-524 GEVVSPVDGVVT
+524 GEVVAPVDGVVT

-548 TGTGTEI
+548 TNAGTEI
-555 LIHIGINTVALK
+555 LIHVGINTVALK

-575 QEGDIVRQGD
+575 QEGHIVRQGD
-585 LLIQFDIEQIK
+585 LLIQFDIDKIK
-596 QAGYET
+596 EAGYET
-602 VTPVIVTLTQHEVDV
+602 VTPVIVTLTQQEVDV
-617 FETSQEHVQK
+617 FETTQEQVQK

>member
-30 LRFNLKDSKKAERE
+30 LRFDLKDSKKAERE
-44 TLEKHDGVITV
+44 TLEKHEGIITV

-68 HVAHVYAEIMKN
+68 NVAHVYAEIMKN
-80 RDFGGESSS
+80 RDFGGDSSS
-89 TAETTGGKTSVL
+89 TTESTGEKTSLL

-177 AGVIGAALLE
+177 AGVIGAALME
-187 PNFTGLM
+187 PSFTRLM

-217 PIFISISIYALLDRL
+217 PIFISISIYAVLDKL

-264 FGTNVGDWISSGV
+264 FGTTVGDWISSGV
-277 TWLID
+277 TWLIG
-282 VSGILSGIV
+282 VSGILSGVV

-300 IFGLHWGF
+300 VFGLHWGF

-336 VAFGIFLKAKKDKTL
+336 VAFGIFLKAKKNKTL

-367 TEPIVYGLVLR
+367 TEPIVYGLILR

-418 TPTVVYVIAIVC
+418 TPTVVYVIAIAC
-430 SFAIA
+430 SFAVA
-435 AVLTVMFGYESKAK
+435 AVLTVMFGYESKTKDTASEK
-449 VSVSEVKD
+449 NESVSSTS
-457 ANDTNTGAHS
+457 A
-467 ESKAVEV
+467 ESTPVELPVV
-474 PAAPEVKTA
+474 PETKTT
-483 EVKKEQIHSPLTG
+483 EIKKEQIYSPLTG
-496 KAVALSTINDPAFST
+496 KALALSTINDPAFST

-524 GEVVSPVDGVVT
+524 GEVVAPVDGVVT

-548 TGTGTEI
+548 TNAGTEI

-567 GKHFTPVV
+567 GKYFSPVV

-585 LLIQFDIEQIK
+585 LLIRFDIDKIK
-596 QAGYET
+596 EAGYET
-602 VTPVIVTLTQHEVDV
+602 VTPVIVTLTQQEVDV
-617 FETSQEHVQK
+617 FETTQEHVQK

>member
-30 LRFNLKDSKKAERE
+30 LRFDLKDSKKAERE
-44 TLEKHDGVITV
+44 TLEKHEGIITV

-68 HVAHVYAEIMKN
+68 NVAHAYAEIMKN
-80 RDFGGESSS
+80 RDFGGDSSS
-89 TAETTGGKTSVL
+89 SAESTGEKTSLL

-177 AGVIGAALLE
+177 AGVIGAALME
-187 PNFTGLM
+187 PSFTGLM

-217 PIFISISIYALLDRL
+217 PIFISISIYAVLDKL

-264 FGTNVGDWISSGV
+264 FGTTVGDWISSGV
-277 TWLID
+277 TWLIG
-282 VSGILSGIV
+282 VSGILSGVV

-300 IFGLHWGF
+300 VFGLHWGF

-336 VAFGIFLKAKKDKTL
+336 VAFGIFLKAKKNKTL

-367 TEPIVYGLVLR
+367 TEPIVYGLILR

-418 TPTVVYVIAIVC
+418 TPTVVYVIAIAC
-430 SFAIA
+430 SFAVA
-435 AVLTVMFGYESKAK
+435 AVLTVMFGYESKTK
-449 VSVSEVKD
+449 DTDSVKNESVS
-457 ANDTNTGAHS
+457 NTSTESTPAELPVVS
-467 ESKAVEV
+467 ET
-474 PAAPEVKTA
+474 KTT
-483 EVKKEQIHSPLTG
+483 EIKKEQIYSPLTG

-524 GEVVSPVDGVVT
+524 GEVVAPVDGVIT

-548 TGTGTEI
+548 TNAGTEI
-555 LIHIGINTVALK
+555 LIHVGINTVALK
-567 GKHFTPVV
+567 GKHFSPVV

-585 LLIQFDIEQIK
+585 LLIQFDIDKIK
-596 QAGYET
+596 EAGYET
-602 VTPVIVTLTQHEVDV
+602 VTPVIVTLTQQEVDV
-617 FETSQEHVQK
+617 FETTQEQVQK

>member
-30 LRFNLKDSKKAERE
+30 LRFDLKDSKKAERE
-44 TLEKHDGVITV
+44 TLEKHDGIITV

-68 HVAHVYAEIMKN
+68 NVAHVYAEIMKN
-80 RDFGGESSS
+80 RDFGGDSSS
-89 TAETTGGKTSVL
+89 TTESTGEKTSLL

-177 AGVIGAALLE
+177 AGVIGAALME
-187 PNFTGLM
+187 PSFTGLM

-217 PIFISISIYALLDRL
+217 PIFISISIYAVLDKL

-264 FGTNVGDWISSGV
+264 FGTTVGDWISSGV
-277 TWLID
+277 TWLIG
-282 VSGILSGIV
+282 VSGILSGVV

-300 IFGLHWGF
+300 VFGLHWGF

-336 VAFGIFLKAKKDKTL
+336 VAFGIFLKAKKNKTL

-367 TEPIVYGLVLR
+367 TEPIVYGLILR

-418 TPTVVYVIAIVC
+418 TPTVVYVIAIAC
-430 SFAIA
+430 SFAVA
-435 AVLTVMFGYESKAK
+435 AVLTVMFGYESKTK
-449 VSVSEVKD
+449 DTVSETNKSVSTS
-457 ANDTNTGAHS
+457 A
-467 ESKAVEV
+467 EST
-474 PAAPEVKTA
+474 PAELPVVLETKTT
-483 EVKKEQIHSPLTG
+483 EIKKEQIYSPLTG

-524 GEVVSPVDGVVT
+524 GEVVAPVDGVVT

-548 TGTGTEI
+548 TNAGTEI

-567 GKHFTPVV
+567 GKHFSPVV

-585 LLIQFDIEQIK
+585 LLIQFDIDKIK
-596 QAGYET
+596 EAGYET
-602 VTPVIVTLTQHEVDV
+602 VTPVIVTLTQQEVDV
-617 FETSQEHVQK
+617 FETNQEHVQK

>member
-30 LRFNLKDSKKAERE
+30 LRFDLKDSKKAERE
-44 TLEKHDGVITV
+44 TLEKHDGIITV

-68 HVAHVYAEIMKN
+68 NVAHVYAEIMKN
-80 RDFGGESSS
+80 RDFGGDSSS
-89 TAETTGGKTSVL
+89 SAESTGKKTSLL

-177 AGVIGAALLE
+177 AGVIGAALME
-187 PNFTGLM
+187 PSFTGLM

-217 PIFISISIYALLDRL
+217 PIFISISIYAVLDKL

-264 FGTNVGDWISSGV
+264 FGTTVGDWISSGV
-277 TWLID
+277 TWLIG
-282 VSGILSGIV
+282 VSGILSGVV

-300 IFGLHWGF
+300 VFGLHWGF

-336 VAFGIFLKAKKDKTL
+336 VAFGIFLKAKKNKTL

-367 TEPIVYGLVLR
+367 TEPIVYGLILR

-418 TPTVVYVIAIVC
+418 TPTVVYVISIAC
-430 SFAIA
+430 SFAVA
-435 AVLTVMFGYESKAK
+435 AVLTVMFGYESKTK
-449 VSVSEVKD
+449 DTDSEKNESVSTS
-457 ANDTNTGAHS
+457 A
-467 ESKAVEV
+467 EST
-474 PAAPEVKTA
+474 PAELPVVTETKTT
-483 EVKKEQIHSPLTG
+483 EIKKEQIYSPLTG

-524 GEVVSPVDGVVT
+524 GEVVAPVDGVVT

-548 TGTGTEI
+548 TNAGTEI

-567 GKHFTPVV
+567 GKHFSPVV

-585 LLIQFDIEQIK
+585 LLIQFDIDKIK
-596 QAGYET
+596 EAGYET
-602 VTPVIVTLTQHEVDV
+602 VTPVIVTLTQQEVDV
-617 FETSQEHVQK
+617 FETTQEQVQK

>member
-30 LRFNLKDSKKAERE
+30 LRFDLKDSKKAERE
-44 TLEKHDGVITV
+44 TLEKHDGIITV

-68 HVAHVYAEIMKN
+68 NVAHVYAEIMKN
-80 RDFGGESSS
+80 RDFGGDSSS
-89 TAETTGGKTSVL
+89 SAESTGEKTSVL

-177 AGVIGAALLE
+177 AGVIGAALME

-217 PIFISISIYALLDRL
+217 PIFISISIYAVLDKL

-264 FGTNVGDWISSGV
+264 FGTTVGDWISSGV
-277 TWLID
+277 TWLIG
-282 VSGILSGIV
+282 VSGILSGVV

-300 IFGLHWGF
+300 VFGLHWGF

-336 VAFGIFLKAKKDKTL
+336 VAFGIFLKAKKNKTL

-367 TEPIVYGLVLR
+367 TEPIVYGLILR

-418 TPTVVYVIAIVC
+418 TPTVVYVIAIAC
-430 SFAIA
+430 SFAVA
-435 AVLTVMFGYESKAK
+435 AILTVMFGYESKTKDTASSEK
-449 VSVSEVKD
+449 NESVS
-457 ANDTNTGAHS
+457 NTLT
-467 ESKAVEV
+467 ESTPEELPVV
-474 PAAPEVKTA
+474 PEAKTT
-483 EVKKEQIHSPLTG
+483 EIKKEQIYSPLTG

-548 TGTGTEI
+548 TNAGTEI

-567 GKHFTPVV
+567 GKHFNPVV

-585 LLIQFDIEQIK
+585 LLIHFEIDKIK
-596 QAGYET
+596 EAGYET
-602 VTPVIVTLTQHEVDV
+602 VTPVIVTLTQQEVDV
-617 FETSQEHVQK
+617 FETTQEHVQK

>member
-30 LRFNLKDSKKAERE
+30 LRFDLKDSKKAERE
-44 TLEKHDGVITV
+44 TLEKHDGIITV

-68 HVAHVYAEIMKN
+68 NVAHVYAEIMKN
-80 RDFGGESSS
+80 RDFGGDSSS
-89 TAETTGGKTSVL
+89 SAESTGEKTSLL

-177 AGVIGAALLE
+177 AGVIGAALME
-187 PNFTGLM
+187 PSFTGLM

-217 PIFISISIYALLDRL
+217 PIFISISIYAVLDKL

-264 FGTNVGDWISSGV
+264 FGTTVGDWISSGV
-277 TWLID
+277 TWLIG
-282 VSGILSGIV
+282 VSGILSGVV

-300 IFGLHWGF
+300 VFGLHWGF

-336 VAFGIFLKAKKDKTL
+336 VAFGIFLKAKKNKTL

-367 TEPIVYGLVLR
+367 TEPIVYGLILR

-418 TPTVVYVIAIVC
+418 TPTVVYVIAIAC
-430 SFAIA
+430 SFAVA
-435 AVLTVMFGYESKAK
+435 AVLTVMFGYESKTK
-449 VSVSEVKD
+449 DTVSGTNESVS
-457 ANDTNTGAHS
+457 NTSAQS
-467 ESKAVEV
+467 TPAELPVV
-474 PAAPEVKTA
+474 PETKTT
-483 EVKKEQIHSPLTG
+483 EIKKEQIYSPLTG
-496 KAVALSTINDPAFST
+496 TAVALSTINDPAFST

-524 GEVVSPVDGVVT
+524 GEVVAPVDGVVT

-548 TGTGTEI
+548 TNSGTEI
-555 LIHIGINTVALK
+555 LIHVGINTVALK

-585 LLIQFDIEQIK
+585 LLIQFDIDKIK
-596 QAGYET
+596 EAGYET
-602 VTPVIVTLTQHEVDV
+602 VTPVIVTLTQQEVDV
-617 FETSQEHVQK
+617 FETTQEQVQK

>member
-30 LRFNLKDSKKAERE
+30 LRFDLKDSKKAERE
-44 TLEKHDGVITV
+44 TLEKHDGIITV

-68 HVAHVYAEIMKN
+68 NVAHVYAEIMKN
-80 RDFGGESSS
+80 RDFGGDSSS
-89 TAETTGGKTSVL
+89 SAESTGEKTSVL

-177 AGVIGAALLE
+177 AGVIGAALME

-217 PIFISISIYALLDRL
+217 PIFISISIYAVLDKL

-264 FGTNVGDWISSGV
+264 FGTTVGDWISSGV
-277 TWLID
+277 TWLIG

-300 IFGLHWGF
+300 VFGLHWGF

-336 VAFGIFLKAKKDKTL
+336 VAFGIFLKAKKNKTL

-367 TEPIVYGLVLR
+367 TEPIVYGLILR

-418 TPTVVYVIAIVC
+418 TPTVVYVIAIAC
-430 SFAIA
+430 SFAVA
-435 AVLTVMFGYESKAK
+435 AVLTVMFGYESKSKDTASDK
-449 VSVSEVKD
+449 NESVS
-457 ANDTNTGAHS
+457 NTS
-467 ESKAVEV
+467 TESTPEELPVV
-474 PAAPEVKTA
+474 PEAKTT
-483 EVKKEQIHSPLTG
+483 EIKKEQIYSPLTG

-524 GEVVSPVDGVVT
+524 GEVVAPVDGVVT

-548 TGTGTEI
+548 TNAGTEI

-567 GKHFTPVV
+567 GKHFNPVV

-585 LLIQFDIEQIK
+585 LLIQFEIDKIK
-596 QAGYET
+596 EAGYET
-602 VTPVIVTLTQHEVDV
+602 VTPVIVTLTQQEVDV
-617 FETSQEHVQK
+617 FETTQEHVQK

>member
-30 LRFNLKDSKKAERE
+30 LRFDLKDSKKAERE
-44 TLEKHDGVITV
+44 TLEKHDGIITV

-68 HVAHVYAEIMKN
+68 NVAHVYAEIMKN

-89 TAETTGGKTSVL
+89 SAESTGEKTSVL

-177 AGVIGAALLE
+177 AGVIGAALME

-217 PIFISISIYALLDRL
+217 PIFISISIYAVLDKL

-264 FGTNVGDWISSGV
+264 FGTTVGDWISSGV
-277 TWLID
+277 TWLIG

-300 IFGLHWGF
+300 VFGLHWGF

-336 VAFGIFLKAKKDKTL
+336 VAFGIFLKAKKNKTL

-367 TEPIVYGLVLR
+367 TEPIVYGLILR

-418 TPTVVYVIAIVC
+418 TPTVVYVIAIAC
-430 SFAIA
+430 SFAVA
-435 AVLTVMFGYESKAK
+435 AVLTVMFGYESKTK
-449 VSVSEVKD
+449 ETTSEKNESVS
-457 ANDTNTGAHS
+457 NTS
-467 ESKAVEV
+467 TESTPEELPVV
-474 PAAPEVKTA
+474 PETKTT
-483 EVKKEQIHSPLTG
+483 EIKKEQIYSPLTG

-524 GEVVSPVDGVVT
+524 GEVVAPVDGVVT

-548 TGTGTEI
+548 TNAGTEI
-555 LIHIGINTVALK
+555 LIHVGINTVALK
-567 GKHFTPVV
+567 GKHFSPVV

-585 LLIQFDIEQIK
+585 LLIQFELEQIK
-596 QAGYET
+596 EAGYET
-602 VTPVIVTLTQHEVDV
+602 VTPVIVTLTQQEVDV
-617 FETSQEHVQK
+617 FETTQEQVQK

>member
-30 LRFNLKDSKKAERE
+30 LRFDLKDSKKAERE
-44 TLEKHDGVITV
+44 TLEKHDGIITV

-80 RDFGGESSS
+80 RDFGGDSSS
-89 TAETTGGKTSVL
+89 SAESTGEKTSVL

-177 AGVIGAALLE
+177 AGVIGAALME

-217 PIFISISIYALLDRL
+217 PIFISISIYAVLDKL

-264 FGTNVGDWISSGV
+264 FGTTVGDWISSGV
-277 TWLID
+277 TWLIG

-300 IFGLHWGF
+300 VFGLHWGF

-336 VAFGIFLKAKKDKTL
+336 VAFGIFLKAKKNKTL

-367 TEPIVYGLVLR
+367 TEPIVYGLILR

-418 TPTVVYVIAIVC
+418 TPTVVYVIAIAC
-430 SFAIA
+430 SFAVA
-435 AVLTVMFGYESKAK
+435 AVLTVMFGYESKTK
-449 VSVSEVKD
+449 ETVSEKNESVSSTSV
-457 ANDTNTGAHS
+457 
-467 ESKAVEV
+467 ESTPVDLPVV
-474 PAAPEVKTA
+474 PETKTT
-483 EVKKEQIHSPLTG
+483 EIKKEQIYSPLTG

-511 GAMGKGLAIVPEI
+511 GAMGKGLAIVPEF
-524 GEVVSPVDGVVT
+524 GEVVAPVDGVVT

-548 TGTGTEI
+548 TNAGTEI

-567 GKHFTPVV
+567 GKHFNPVV

-585 LLIQFDIEQIK
+585 LLIQFEIDKIK
-596 QAGYET
+596 EAGYET
-602 VTPVIVTLTQHEVDV
+602 VTPVIVTLTQQEVDV
-617 FETSQEHVQK
+617 FETTQEHVQK

>member
-30 LRFNLKDSKKAERE
+30 LRFDLKDSKKAERE
-44 TLEKHDGVITV
+44 TLEKHEGIITV

-68 HVAHVYAEIMKN
+68 NVAHVYAEIMKN
-80 RDFGGESSS
+80 RDFGGDSSS
-89 TAETTGGKTSVL
+89 SAESTGEKTSLL

-177 AGVIGAALLE
+177 AGVIGAALME

-217 PIFISISIYALLDRL
+217 PIFISISIYAVLDKL

-264 FGTNVGDWISSGV
+264 FGTTVGDWISSGV
-277 TWLID
+277 TWLIG
-282 VSGILSGIV
+282 VSGILSGVV

-300 IFGLHWGF
+300 VFGLHWGF

-336 VAFGIFLKAKKDKTL
+336 VAFGIFLKAKKNKTL

-367 TEPIVYGLVLR
+367 TEPIVYGLILR

-418 TPTVVYVIAIVC
+418 TPTVVYVIAIAC
-430 SFAIA
+430 SFAVA
-435 AVLTVMFGYESKAK
+435 AVLTVMFGYESKTK
-449 VSVSEVKD
+449 DTVSEKNESVSSTS
-457 ANDTNTGAHS
+457 A
-467 ESKAVEV
+467 ESTPVELPVV
-474 PAAPEVKTA
+474 PETKTT
-483 EVKKEQIHSPLTG
+483 EIKKEQIYSPLTG

-524 GEVVSPVDGVVT
+524 GEVVAPVDGVVT

-548 TGTGTEI
+548 TNAGTEI

-567 GKHFTPVV
+567 GKHFSPVV

-585 LLIQFDIEQIK
+585 LLIQFDIDKIK
-596 QAGYET
+596 EAGYET
-602 VTPVIVTLTQHEVDV
+602 VTPVIVTLTQQEVDV
-617 FETSQEHVQK
+617 FETTQEQVQK

>member
-30 LRFNLKDSKKAERE
+30 LRFDLKDSKKAERE
-44 TLEKHDGVITV
+44 TLEKHDGIITV

-68 HVAHVYAEIMKN
+68 NVAHVYAEIMKN
-80 RDFGGESSS
+80 RDFGGDSSS
-89 TAETTGGKTSVL
+89 SAESTGKKTSVL

-177 AGVIGAALLE
+177 AGVIGAALME

-217 PIFISISIYALLDRL
+217 PIFISISIYAVLDKL

-264 FGTNVGDWISSGV
+264 FGTTVGDWISSGV
-277 TWLID
+277 TWLIG

-336 VAFGIFLKAKKDKTL
+336 VAFGIFLKAKKNKTL

-367 TEPIVYGLVLR
+367 TEPIVYGLILR

-418 TPTVVYVIAIVC
+418 TPTVVYVIAIAC
-430 SFAIA
+430 SFAVA
-435 AVLTVMFGYESKAK
+435 AVLTVMFGYESKTKDTASEK
-449 VSVSEVKD
+449 NESVS
-457 ANDTNTGAHS
+457 NTAT
-467 ESKAVEV
+467 ESTPEELPVV
-474 PAAPEVKTA
+474 PETKTT
-483 EVKKEQIHSPLTG
+483 EIKKEQIFSPLTG

-524 GEVVSPVDGVVT
+524 GEVVAPVDGVVT

-548 TGTGTEI
+548 TNAGTEI

-567 GKHFTPVV
+567 GKHFNPVV

-585 LLIQFDIEQIK
+585 LLIQFEIDKIK
-596 QAGYET
+596 EAGYET
-602 VTPVIVTLTQHEVDV
+602 VTPVIVTLTQQEVDV
-617 FETSQEHVQK
+617 FETTQKNVQK